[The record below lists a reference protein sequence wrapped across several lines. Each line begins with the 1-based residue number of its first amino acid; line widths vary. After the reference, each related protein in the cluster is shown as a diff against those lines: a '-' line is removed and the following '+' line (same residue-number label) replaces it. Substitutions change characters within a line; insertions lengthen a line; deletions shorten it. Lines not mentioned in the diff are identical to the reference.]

1 MTIALAVTGI
11 AMIAIAS
18 FVFWRIGHEDVIAR
32 WRNVPAI
39 DALLV
44 LIVYGGWAGGAGVLL
59 SLLLKAASN

>member
-1 MTIALAVTGI
+1 MTVMLTITGI
-11 AMIAIAS
+11 VMIAIGS